1 MLTERVPAF
10 LREIQE
16 IKELFEIEQ
25 EQIDALEQAF
35 EKALSEL
42 RLETASEEGVYEWER
57 FMNFWQQNNTL
68 ENRKE
73 MLIDALGM
81 ESGVMTPERF
91 KNMLEKYSGVTV
103 TLTEN
108 SAENKEGIA
117 LSARPDN
124 YTSVIRYLEEIL
136 PAHLTYALE
145 IAE

>member
-108 SAENKEGIA
+108 SAENQVGIA

>member
-57 FMNFWQQNNTL
+57 FMNFWQQ
-68 ENRKE
+68 E
-73 MLIDALGM
+73 MLIDALCM

-108 SAENKEGIA
+108 SAENKVGIA

>member
-42 RLETASEEGVYEWER
+42 RLETA
-57 FMNFWQQNNTL
+57 
-68 ENRKE
+68 
-73 MLIDALGM
+73 
-81 ESGVMTPERF
+81 RF

-108 SAENKEGIA
+108 SAENKVGIA

>member
-1 MLTERVPAF
+1 VLTERVPAF

-57 FMNFWQQNNTL
+57 FMNFWQQNDTL

-108 SAENKEGIA
+108 SAENKVGIT

-124 YTSVIRYLEEIL
+124 YTSMIRYLEEIL